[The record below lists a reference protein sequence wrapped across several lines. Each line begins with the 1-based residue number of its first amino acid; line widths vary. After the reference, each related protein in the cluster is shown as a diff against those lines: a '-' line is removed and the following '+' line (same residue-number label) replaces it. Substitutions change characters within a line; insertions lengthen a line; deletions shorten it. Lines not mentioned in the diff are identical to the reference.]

1 MGDNMVDII
10 HRVGIKAPVSKV
22 YAALSTV
29 EGVAGW
35 WTKDTTGVSK
45 SGGNIDVRFLSPSGK
60 EIGSMTMEVMELD
73 PSKKVHWRFKSGP
86 AEWVGTDVIFNLSQ
100 DGDYT
105 IVLFGHKNW
114 RDVGEFTSHC
124 SMKWATFLFSLKDL
138 VETGKGKPSPND
150 IKIDNWN

>member
-1 MGDNMVDII
+1 MVDII

-35 WTKDTTGVSK
+35 WTKETTGVSK
-45 SGGNIDVRFLSPSGK
+45 SGGIIEVRFLSTSGK
-60 EIGSMTMEVMELD
+60 EIGRMKMEVVELD
-73 PSKKVHWRFKSGP
+73 PNKKVHWRITSGP

-114 RDVGEFTSHC
+114 REAVEFTAHC
-124 SMKWATFLFSLKDL
+124 SMKWATFLLSLKDL
-138 VETGKGKPSPND
+138 VETGNGKPSPND